1 MRIIEFMN
9 GNINVRR
16 DNRVDYA
23 ETILEFLQKVEKQL
37 RNLGYEVKITSD
49 TQLCIEGKTF
59 TFTWNDIC
67 KYNYY
72 ESVKLRNVL

>member
-1 MRIIEFMN
+1 MRIIEFNN

-23 ETILEFLQKVEKQL
+23 ETILNFLQKLEKEL
-37 RNLGYEVKITSD
+37 LKLGYEVKITSD

-59 TFTWNDIC
+59 SFTWDDVC

-72 ESVKLRNVL
+72 ESIKIRKVF

>member
-1 MRIIEFMN
+1 MRIIEFNN

-23 ETILEFLQKVEKQL
+23 ETILNFLQKLEKQL
-37 RNLGYEVKITSD
+37 LKLGYEVKITSD

-59 TFTWNDIC
+59 SFTWDDVC

-72 ESVKLRNVL
+72 ESVKIRNVF

>member
-1 MRIIEFMN
+1 MRIIEFNN

-23 ETILEFLQKVEKQL
+23 ETILNFLQKLEKQL
-37 RNLGYEVKITSD
+37 LKLGYEVKITSD

-59 TFTWNDIC
+59 SFTWDDVC

-72 ESVKLRNVL
+72 ESIKIRKVF